1 MNRLLEATREVVK
14 YSTQKVQ
21 LYNKELI
28 KLWHQ
33 DPNNWIS
40 LNISINRGEFS
51 GVTIYHKSTDSREN
65 SLEVCIGNFGIFIH
79 DTLVHN
85 IDRTMMSEE
94 QYFQFSLLNDL
105 YGFEYQDYV
114 DMVNFQTMLN
124 KEFPGK

>member
-14 YSTQKVQ
+14 YSKQKVQ

-28 KLWHQ
+28 KLWNQ
-33 DPNNWIS
+33 DQYNWIS

-51 GVTIYHKSTDSREN
+51 GVRIYYKSTELNRMF
-65 SLEVCIGNFGIFIH
+65 LEVCIGNYGIFIH
-79 DTLVHN
+79 DSMVHK
-85 IDRTMMSEE
+85 IDRTMMTEE